1 MSTSS
6 KTLTAHH
13 CLSPKTTLYAL
24 RTAVE
29 PVWAVVTR
37 TFRLHL
43 DESSHHRALFLTLSA
58 VCLLI
63 QCLDDLHK
71 AAKFNS
77 IYWSDSAH
85 SWTERAKQYMTDQTK
100 NGTMSRFVCLCV
112 CILYVWVFLWLW
124 LFVWIDVILTLWQ
137 DRNLN
142 RQHNL
147 EYITQQHITT
157 TKRTS
162 CTERCIHILT
172 HAHLTSWMLILP
184 TPQMAIH
191 KVLP

>member
-29 PVWAVVTR
+29 PVWVVVTR
-37 TFRLHL
+37 TFTHL

-112 CILYVWVFLWLW
+112 YTVCLSVFMTVTV
-124 LFVWIDVILTLWQ
+124 FILTLWQ

-172 HAHLTSWMLILP
+172 HAHLTSWMLIHP

>member
-6 KTLTAHH
+6 KTLMAHH

-85 SWTERAKQYMTDQTK
+85 SWTERAKQYMTDKKQR
-100 NGTMSRFVCLCV
+100 MAQCPALCVCV

-124 LFVWIDVILTLWQ
+124 LFSYWHCDSTGTSIDSTTWNIS
-137 DRNLN
+137 
-142 RQHNL
+142 HNSTSL
-147 EYITQQHITT
+147 QLKELHVLRDASTFSHTHI
-157 TKRTS
+157 
-162 CTERCIHILT
+162 
-172 HAHLTSWMLILP
+172 
-184 TPQMAIH
+184 
-191 KVLP
+191 